1 MQVYVVYCTYLDE
14 GDLDVVLDMRVP
26 VPHVAHDEVAELA
39 AELHSG
45 GASADHHAVQEALLL
60 FLWQACSFEMDEITG
75 HISNWQQ
82 N

>member
-1 MQVYVVYCTYLDE
+1 MYLDE

-45 GASADHHAVQEALLL
+45 GASADHHAVQPCRRRFFSSSDRPVHLRI
-60 FLWQACSFEMDEITG
+60 EMGSPATENNAYITQL
-75 HISNWQQ
+75 N
-82 N
+82 